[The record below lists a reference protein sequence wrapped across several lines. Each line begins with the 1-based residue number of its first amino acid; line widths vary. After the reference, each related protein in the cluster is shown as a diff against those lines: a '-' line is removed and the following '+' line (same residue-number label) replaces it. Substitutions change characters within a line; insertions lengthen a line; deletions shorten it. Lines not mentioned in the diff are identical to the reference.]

1 MRTPALTIDTP
12 FTNSYARTLL
22 QLSRGRGAKLW
33 DAHGNRYIDLGAG
46 ISVNALGYG
55 NRWFAHAI
63 ARQARRL
70 VHVSNLYTT
79 APAVE
84 LGSRLMGFAMGV
96 IPGGAAAVHFGNS
109 GAEANEAAIKFARL
123 YSKARYDRP
132 RVTIVAFHNAFHGR
146 TLGALSA
153 TSNESYRRKFEPLLP
168 GFTFLPFNDV
178 AAIEHH
184 IGDDVAAIIVEPI
197 QGEGGLE
204 VLSHEAAE
212 ALRRVCDTKDI
223 LLIAD
228 EVQTGLYR
236 TGERLGSQTVGLHPD
251 IVTLSKP
258 LAGGLPLSAT
268 LIPGHVNELIEPGD
282 HGTTFG
288 GGPVTS
294 AAGLFVIKR
303 LSGDRFH
310 ANLQHRVRQL
320 DEWLH
325 EIAESSTILGRLR
338 GAGMLRGVEVTAGAE
353 AVGEV
358 IQAALQLGVLVLRSG
373 KNILRIAPPLVIGK
387 RELARGLEL
396 FGRAIAQVEKGGY
409 R

>member
-1 MRTPALTIDTP
+1 MRKPALTIDNP
-12 FTNSYARTLL
+12 FTNSYERQLL

-33 DAHGNRYIDLGAG
+33 DANGNRYIDLGAG

-55 NRWFAHAI
+55 GRRFSRII

-123 YSKARYDRP
+123 YSKARYKQP
-132 RVTIVAFHNAFHGR
+132 RTTIVAFHNAFHGR

-153 TSNESYRRKFEPLLP
+153 TPNEKYRHKFEPLVP

-178 AAIEHH
+178 KAIETQ

-204 VLSHEAAE
+204 VLSHETAE
-212 ALRRVCDTKDI
+212 VLRRVCDTKDI

-228 EVQTGLYR
+228 EIQTGLYR
-236 TGERLGSQTVGLHPD
+236 TGQRLGSQSVGLHPD

-294 AAGLFVIKR
+294 AAGLFVIER

-310 ANLQHRVRQL
+310 TNLQHRIQQL
-320 DEWLH
+320 DEGLRGL
-325 EIAESSTILGRLR
+325 AESSSLLGRLR
-338 GAGMLRGVEVTAGAE
+338 GEGMLRGIEVSAGAE
-353 AVGEV
+353 AMGA
-358 IQAALQLGVLVLRSG
+358 ILQTARQLGVLALRSG
-373 KNILRIAPPLVIGK
+373 KNILRIAPPLVIRK

-396 FGRAIAQVEKGGY
+396 LGTAISEVEKG

>member
-1 MRTPALTIDTP
+1 MRKPALTIDNP
-12 FTNSYARTLL
+12 FTNSYERQLL

-33 DAHGNRYIDLGAG
+33 DANGNRYIDLGAG

-55 NRWFAHAI
+55 GRRFSRII

-123 YSKARYDRP
+123 YSKARYKQP
-132 RVTIVAFHNAFHGR
+132 RATIVAFHNAFHGR

-153 TSNESYRRKFEPLLP
+153 TPNEKYRRKFEPLVP

-178 AAIEHH
+178 KAIETQ

-204 VLSHEAAE
+204 VLSHETAE
-212 ALRRVCDTKDI
+212 VLRRVCDTKDI

-228 EVQTGLYR
+228 EIQTGLYR
-236 TGERLGSQTVGLHPD
+236 TGQRLGSQSVGLHPD

-294 AAGLFVIKR
+294 AAGLFVIER

-310 ANLQHRVRQL
+310 TNLQHRIQQL
-320 DEWLH
+320 DEGLRGL
-325 EIAESSTILGRLR
+325 AESSALLGRLR
-338 GAGMLRGVEVTAGAE
+338 GEGMLRGIEVTGGAE
-353 AVGEV
+353 KMSA
-358 IQAALQLGVLVLRSG
+358 ILQTARQLGVLVLRSG
-373 KNILRIAPPLVIGK
+373 KNILRIAPPLVIRK

-396 FGRAIAQVEKGGY
+396 LGAAISEVEKG

>member
-1 MRTPALTIDTP
+1 MRKPALTIDNP
-12 FTNSYARTLL
+12 FTNSYERQLL

-33 DAHGNRYIDLGAG
+33 DANGNRYIDLGAG

-55 NRWFAHAI
+55 GRRFSRII

-123 YSKARYDRP
+123 YSKARYNHTRT
-132 RVTIVAFHNAFHGR
+132 TIVAFQNAFHGR

-153 TSNESYRRKFEPLLP
+153 TPNQKYRHKFEPLVP

-178 AAIEHH
+178 KAIETQ

-204 VLSHEAAE
+204 VLSHETAE
-212 ALRRVCDTKDI
+212 VLRRVCDTKDI

-228 EVQTGLYR
+228 EIQTGLYR
-236 TGERLGSQTVGLHPD
+236 TGQRLGSQSVGLHPD

-294 AAGLFVIKR
+294 AAGLFVIER

-310 ANLQHRVRQL
+310 TNLQHRIQQL
-320 DEWLH
+320 DEGLRGL
-325 EIAESSTILGRLR
+325 AESSALLGRLR
-338 GAGMLRGVEVTAGAE
+338 GEGMLRGIEVTAGAE
-353 AVGEV
+353 KISA
-358 IQAALQLGVLVLRSG
+358 ILQTARQLGVLVLRSG
-373 KNILRIAPPLVIGK
+373 KNILRIAPPLVIRK

-396 FGRAIAQVEKGGY
+396 LGAAISEVEKG

>member
-1 MRTPALTIDTP
+1 MRKPALTIDNP
-12 FTNSYARTLL
+12 FTNSYERQLL

-33 DAHGNRYIDLGAG
+33 DANGNRYIDLGAG

-55 NRWFAHAI
+55 GRRFSRII

-123 YSKARYDRP
+123 YSKARYDQSRT
-132 RVTIVAFHNAFHGR
+132 TIVAFQNAFHGR

-153 TSNESYRRKFEPLLP
+153 TPNQKYRHKFEPLVP

-178 AAIEHH
+178 KAIETQ

-204 VLSHEAAE
+204 VLSHETAE
-212 ALRRVCDTKDI
+212 VLRRVCDTKDI

-228 EVQTGLYR
+228 EIQTGLYR
-236 TGERLGSQTVGLHPD
+236 TGQRLGSQSVGLHPD

-294 AAGLFVIKR
+294 AAGLFVIER

-310 ANLQHRVRQL
+310 NNLQHRIQQL
-320 DEWLH
+320 DEGLRGL
-325 EIAESSTILGRLR
+325 AESSALLGRLR
-338 GAGMLRGVEVTAGAE
+338 GEGMLRGIEVTAGAE
-353 AVGEV
+353 KMSA
-358 IQAALQLGVLVLRSG
+358 ILQTARQLGVLVLRSG
-373 KNILRIAPPLVIGK
+373 KNILRIAPPLVIRK

-396 FGRAIAQVEKGGY
+396 LGAAISEVEKG

>member
-1 MRTPALTIDTP
+1 MRKPALTIDNP
-12 FTNSYARTLL
+12 FTNSYERQLL

-33 DAHGNRYIDLGAG
+33 DANGNRYIDLGAG

-55 NRWFAHAI
+55 GRRFSRII

-123 YSKARYDRP
+123 YSKARYKQP
-132 RVTIVAFHNAFHGR
+132 RATIVAFHNAFHGR

-153 TSNESYRRKFEPLLP
+153 TPNEKYRRKFEPLVP

-178 AAIEHH
+178 KAIETQ

-204 VLSHEAAE
+204 VLSHETAE
-212 ALRRVCDTKDI
+212 VLRRVCDTKDI

-228 EVQTGLYR
+228 EIQTGLYR
-236 TGERLGSQTVGLHPD
+236 TGQRLGSQSVGLHPD

-294 AAGLFVIKR
+294 AAGLFVIER

-310 ANLQHRVRQL
+310 TNLQHRIQQL
-320 DEWLH
+320 DEGLRGL
-325 EIAESSTILGRLR
+325 AESSSLLGRVR
-338 GAGMLRGVEVTAGAE
+338 GEGMLRGIEVTAGAE
-353 AVGEV
+353 AMSA
-358 IQAALQLGVLVLRSG
+358 ILQTARQLGVLVLRSG
-373 KNILRIAPPLVIGK
+373 KNILRIAPPLVIRK

-396 FGRAIAQVEKGGY
+396 LGTAISEVEKG